1 MKLVTPC
8 LCAVFTLAVTAC
20 GGGGGASS
28 SSTTS
33 SSLAASSIAN
43 SSSLGISTSSSSSN
57 GVSSAPPTSSS
68 AAVIAEPA
76 SVDADRDQ
84 FVTSGESILLTA
96 VADGSD
102 HAPFTYQWSQINE
115 TSVTFSD
122 TSTATTQI
130 TVPDVNLP
138 TQLVLQVVATD
149 KNGNSYHD
157 NLRINVN
164 TANAVKRYEAEIG
177 TLNGGVTVASQ
188 TAGYSGSGYVTGF
201 DNSDARNVTW
211 TVDTDAGFYNVQVGF
226 QVSDR
231 KGYNLTIDGR
241 TTSGMMEPSADF
253 DAVSLGRMWFAAG
266 SHEVS
271 IGGGWGYYNVDYLEL
286 IPMAA
291 PGAPLAVTPTPVN
304 SQASYEVRQLLN
316 YLNDQ
321 YGHSTLSGQ
330 QDSADIS
337 IVLEKTGVRPAIY
350 SYDLFD
356 YTTLAVNAMGTP
368 ANKTENFINKIKSD
382 GHIASLL
389 LHWHSPIHAKS
400 TVNPCPTPQ
409 GSCWWNS
416 FYTEHTNID
425 LTAALADPD
434 SAEYQALLTDI
445 DLIAVQLKK
454 VQAANIPVLWRP
466 LHEADGGWFWWGASG
481 ADSFKSLW
489 RLMYSRL
496 TYHHGIN
503 NLIWVWTNETIDW
516 YPGDDVVDIVSIDA
530 YPSDKRDMLTS
541 VWDKM
546 YERFDGHK
554 LIALTEIGGVP
565 FIEEMHEQGIWWS
578 YFASWINDLGPNK
591 MTDQELEDIYTSDK
605 VITLEEIALP
615 PLGAPSGNKV
625 MPLGDSITGSPGCW
639 RQLLWESLQD
649 AGITTIDFV
658 GSLDN
663 STHCG
668 EAYDGNNEGHGG
680 FQATTIAEDA
690 SLVGWLNASNPDVV
704 MMHLGT
710 NDVWG
715 GKSVATILQAYTTLV
730 EQMRTNN
737 PAMTILVAQIIPMD
751 PIEFPCA
758 SCSATVVELNAAILP
773 WAQNLST
780 RESPVI
786 VVDQWTGFDL
796 ATDTSDGV
804 HPVASGNAKIAARWF
819 TPLQA
824 LFANDN

>member
-1 MKLVTPC
+1 MKLLTLC
-8 LCAVFTLAVTAC
+8 LCAAFTLALSAC
-20 GGGGGASS
+20 GGGGAPSSSLTSS
-28 SSTTS
+28 SSLVPS
-33 SSLAASSIAN
+33 STPN
-43 SSSLGISTSSSSSN
+43 SSSLSVSTSSSS
-57 GVSSAPPTSSS
+57 VTTSAPSNSSS
-68 AAVIAEPA
+68 AAVIAEQA
-76 SVDADRDQ
+76 SVNAGKDQ
-84 FVTSGESILLTA
+84 FVTSGQTTLLTA
-96 VADGSD
+96 IVDGND
-102 HAPFTYQWSQINE
+102 HAPFTYQWSQI
-115 TSVTFSD
+115 SGIAVTFSD
-122 TSTATTQI
+122 ASTAATQI
-130 TVPDVNLP
+130 TAPDVTLP
-138 TQLVLQVVATD
+138 TQLVLQVMATD
-149 KNGNSYHD
+149 KNGNSHHD
-157 NLRINVN
+157 SLRINVN
-164 TANAVKRYEAEIG
+164 TANAVKRYEAENA

-201 DNSDARNVTW
+201 DNSDSRNVSW
-211 TVDTDAGFYNVQVGF
+211 MLDTDAGFYNVKVGF
-226 QVSDR
+226 HVSDR

-241 TTSGMMEPSADF
+241 TTSGMMEPSSGF
-253 DAVSLGRMWFAAG
+253 DAVSLGRIWFAEG
-266 SHEVS
+266 SHEIS

-286 IPMAA
+286 TPMAA
-291 PGAPLAVTPTPVN
+291 PGAPLAVSPTPVN

-316 YLNDQ
+316 YLSDQ

-330 QDSADIS
+330 QDSADIR
-337 IVLEKTGVRPAIY
+337 IVLDKTGVRPAIY

-356 YTTLAVNAMGTP
+356 YTTLAVNALGTP
-368 ANKTENFINKIKSD
+368 TDKTENFINKIKND

-389 LHWHSPIHAKS
+389 LHWHSPIDAKS
-400 TVNPCPTPQ
+400 TTNPCPTPQ

-416 FYTEHTNID
+416 FYTEHTDFN
-425 LTAALADPD
+425 LAAALANPD
-434 SAEYQALLTDI
+434 GAEYQALITDI

-481 ADSFKSLW
+481 AESFKSLW

-503 NLIWVWTNETIDW
+503 NLVWVWTNETVDW

-530 YPSDKRDMLTS
+530 YPSDKRDLLTT

-565 FIEEMHEQGIWWS
+565 FIEEMHQQGIWWS
-578 YFASWINDLGPNK
+578 YFASWINELGPNK
-591 MTDQELEDIYTSDK
+591 MTDQELEDIYTSEK
-605 VITLEEIALP
+605 VITLEEIVLP
-615 PLGAPSGNKV
+615 PLGSPSGNKI

-639 RQLLWESLQD
+639 RQLLWKNLQD
-649 AGITTIDFV
+649 AGLTEIDFV
-658 GSLDN
+658 GSLNND
-663 STHCG
+663 THCG
-668 EAYDGNNEGHGG
+668 EAYDGDNEGHGG
-680 FQATTIAEDA
+680 FQATTIADDA
-690 SLVGWLNASNPDVV
+690 SLVGWLNTGNPDVV

-710 NDVWG
+710 NDVWS
-715 GKSVATILQAYTTLV
+715 GKSVATILDAYTTLV
-730 EQMRTNN
+730 EQMRTSN
-737 PAMTILVAQIIPMD
+737 PAMTILVAQLIPMN
-751 PIEFPCA
+751 PTEFPCT
-758 SCSATVVELNAAILP
+758 SCSETVMNLNAAILP

-824 LFANDN
+824 LFTD